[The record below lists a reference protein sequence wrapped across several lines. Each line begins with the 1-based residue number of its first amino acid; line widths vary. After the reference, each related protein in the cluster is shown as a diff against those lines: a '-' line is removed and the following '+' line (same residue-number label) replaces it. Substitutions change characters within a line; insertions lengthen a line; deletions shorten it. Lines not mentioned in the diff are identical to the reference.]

1 MKISKYILLFFIL
14 INVSCDY
21 LPFKKKNE
29 ESKTEEL
36 KPVARVKDKFLYTK
50 DLVGIFPDEI
60 SEADSLNRLEQFVK
74 SWIQKQLVISEA
86 QEQLE
91 FNEVELERKVL
102 DYRYALIIHE
112 FEKQF
117 VNRKLNTVVTEKE
130 IQEYYDNNIDNFEL
144 KQNIVQC
151 NFVQLP
157 KNAARINRF
166 RTLLRNSRERDQE
179 EIREYCYQYANKA
192 HLEDSLWINFEEVIV
207 NTPLSTI
214 PNKTQYLRR
223 NKFVE
228 VQDDDF
234 IYFLKI
240 LDYKITND
248 TSPLEFVRDDIE
260 KIIINKRKV
269 ALAKTLEK
277 EIYERAV
284 ENEQFETYY

>member
-1 MKISKYILLFFIL
+1 MLVAGLLFF
-14 INVSCDY
+14 VACDY

-29 ESKTEEL
+29 GDASGDL
-36 KPVARVKDKFLYTK
+36 KPVARVKDKYLYTK
-50 DLVGIFPDEI
+50 DLQGVFPTGIVEP
-60 SEADSLNRLEQFVK
+60 DSLHRLEQFVK

-91 FNEVELERKVL
+91 YNEAELERKVL

-112 FEKQF
+112 FEKQY
-117 VNRKLNTVVTEKE
+117 VNRKLNAAVTEKE
-130 IQEYYDNNIDNFEL
+130 ISDYYKENIDNFQL
-144 KQNIVQC
+144 KQNIVRC

-157 KNAARINRF
+157 VKAAKISRF
-166 RTLLRNSRERDQE
+166 RSLFKKANPDHKN
-179 EIREYCYQYANKA
+179 EIKEYCYQYATKA
-192 HLEDSLWINFEEVIV
+192 HLEDSLWINFEEVIQ

-214 PNKTQYLRR
+214 PNKTQYLQR

-228 VQDDDF
+228 VQDDNF

-269 ALAKTLEK
+269 ALAKSLEK
-277 EIYERAV
+277 DIYESAV
-284 ENEQFETYY
+284 ENDEFETYY

>member
-1 MKISKYILLFFIL
+1 
-14 INVSCDY
+14 

-29 ESKTEEL
+29 ESETVEL

-117 VNRKLNTVVTEKE
+117 VNRKLNTVVTEQE

-157 KNAARINRF
+157 KNAARISRF

-228 VQDDDF
+228 VQDDNF

-277 EIYERAV
+277 
-284 ENEQFETYY
+284 